1 MPGCKRRFVVLAR
14 WDPNFDSNLREIFAG
29 LGILTGVEKPEIIN
43 LVREAVKAKYDRM
56 LEAARDTAAGV
67 TDPENKAENKYDTR
81 GLEASYLAAGQGEQ
95 VEELAEAVR
104 MLQPAAFPVFED
116 GAEIAAGALVEGEIA
131 GERLFYLLAPKA
143 GGIVCEHEGF
153 EVTVLTPEAPLRQK
167 LLGLRAGDAVAQ
179 PSMKVLR
186 VL

>member
-1 MPGCKRRFVVLAR
+1 M
-14 WDPNFDSNLREIFAG
+14 
-29 LGILTGVEKPEIIN
+29 EKSTIIN
-43 LVREAVKAKYDRM
+43 LVRSAVKATYDRM
-56 LEAARDTAAGV
+56 LESARETAAGV

-95 VEELAEAVR
+95 VEALAEAVL
-104 MLQPAAFPVFED
+104 MFQPAAFPRFEE
-116 GAEIAAGALVEGEIA
+116 GAEIAAGALVEGEID
-131 GERLFYLLAPKA
+131 GERLFYLLAPRA
-143 GGIVCEHEGF
+143 GGITCEYHGC

-179 PSMKVLR
+179 PAMKVLR